1 MKKLFGWIWS
11 KKQNEVEVFEV
22 RPYRMIDEK
31 VRDFNADHGLPLDQL
46 VGYLMKLLNKLLN
59 RKKPKQ
65 PEPFF
70 EWVETSE
77 EKQE

>member
-1 MKKLFGWIWS
+1 YTVIIVRRIREVKIMKKLFGWIWS

-46 VGYLMKLLNKLLN
+46 VG
-59 RKKPKQ
+59 
-65 PEPFF
+65 
-70 EWVETSE
+70 
-77 EKQE
+77 